1 MDEKDMQST
10 LERASLLQDRWYL
23 IFKDGESDDHV
34 SMTAYDTTEEDEDDE
49 YIPAGAVILS
59 GLIELME
66 SDFDVITAAGL
77 ARLAHSHVKE
87 ALEEVTGKREV
98 TREEGTNV
106 IKVNFGKVQ

>member
-1 MDEKDMQST
+1 MTIDDSELEK
-10 LERASLLQDRWYL
+10 ASLLPDSWY
-23 IFKDGESDDHV
+23 IIMRKMDDESFSV
-34 SMTAYDTTEEDEDDE
+34 SAYDTTTEDDE
-49 YIPAGAVILS
+49 EFYEAGTVVVN
-59 GLIELME
+59 GVMELME